1 MDARSEVLKIL
12 TQRRTNAQSV
22 ALTNKA
28 KALSSNA
35 YKTLDKR
42 ERELVFDV
50 AKAKAHGQN
59 TTAQEREIKA
69 IQKQKADVLAQLGL
83 TKKDLEPQY
92 FCKKCRDTGL
102 TGAGRCSC
110 FIQLFNEIITKNTQF
125 QTKFA
130 DFSEFNLTGQTE
142 TQQKNAIK
150 LKSFFEKWIKQG
162 NYPIVVLSGK
172 TGVGKTFLAEC
183 ALSELQKLNKTVCK
197 LSAFSM
203 VELFTSYHTTLDL
216 SKTDYL
222 NSMLKSDCLLIDDLG
237 TEPIKRNITLEYL
250 YLILN
255 ERLNS
260 NKKTIIT
267 TNLNLEEI
275 LSRYGER
282 IFSRIAN
289 KKTSKCFQMQGN
301 DLRLN

>member
-1 MDARSEVLKIL
+1 MDARSEVIKIL

-83 TKKDLEPQY
+83 TQKDLEPQY

-125 QTKFA
+125 QAKFA

-183 ALSELQKLNKTVCK
+183 ALSELQKLNKT
-197 LSAFSM
+197 
-203 VELFTSYHTTLDL
+203 
-216 SKTDYL
+216 
-222 NSMLKSDCLLIDDLG
+222 
-237 TEPIKRNITLEYL
+237 
-250 YLILN
+250 
-255 ERLNS
+255 
-260 NKKTIIT
+260 
-267 TNLNLEEI
+267 
-275 LSRYGER
+275 
-282 IFSRIAN
+282 
-289 KKTSKCFQMQGN
+289 Q
-301 DLRLN
+301 

>member
-1 MDARSEVLKIL
+1 
-12 TQRRTNAQSV
+12 
-22 ALTNKA
+22 
-28 KALSSNA
+28 
-35 YKTLDKR
+35 
-42 ERELVFDV
+42 
-50 AKAKAHGQN
+50 
-59 TTAQEREIKA
+59 
-69 IQKQKADVLAQLGL
+69 
-83 TKKDLEPQY
+83 
-92 FCKKCRDTGL
+92 
-102 TGAGRCSC
+102 
-110 FIQLFNEIITKNTQF
+110 
-125 QTKFA
+125 
-130 DFSEFNLTGQTE
+130 
-142 TQQKNAIK
+142 
-150 LKSFFEKWIKQG
+150 
-162 NYPIVVLSGK
+162 
-172 TGVGKTFLAEC
+172 
-183 ALSELQKLNKTVCK
+183 
-197 LSAFSM
+197 M